1 MIEVIRAA
9 AEVQRVCER
18 NRWRFCI
25 IGGLALLRWGEP
37 RETVDVAL
45 TLLTG
50 LGNETAFIEELTEC
64 FEPRLADAR
73 DFALRNRVLLLR
85 AASGVGIDVALAW
98 IPFEERVVNRST
110 LYEFQQGVSLRTCSA
125 DDLIVMKAFAGRGKD
140 WVDVEN
146 VIVRQSG
153 KLDWDT
159 IFQEIDVL
167 AEAKGEPEIVTELG
181 KRRED
186 FENI

>member
-1 MIEVIRAA
+1 MPSKWSPVRSSAQAA
-9 AEVQRVCER
+9 QADFRWCRVPAISVRPRPRSWKR
-18 NRWRFCI
+18 NS
-25 IGGLALLRWGEP
+25 
-37 RETVDVAL
+37 
-45 TLLTG
+45 
-50 LGNETAFIEELTEC
+50 
-64 FEPRLADAR
+64 RLADAR

-110 LYEFQQGVSLRTCSA
+110 LYEYQQGVSLRTCSA

-153 KLDWDT
+153 KLDWES

-167 AEAKGEPEIVTELG
+167 AEAKGEPEIVTELR

-186 FENI
+186 FENT